1 MMKNPTKENK
11 KEIQKVT
18 KVSLIA
24 NTGLSV
30 IKLLIG
36 IWGNSQAVIADALHS
51 LSDTFSD
58 FVILFGVH
66 YWMAPPDEH
75 HPYGH
80 QKIESFV
87 TIVIGIIVI
96 LSAAGIGYNG
106 VISLLF
112 NEQAATPQ
120 LTWMAVAAPLL
131 SIIIKEVLFQIT
143 YKTGVKTNASSV
155 KANAW
160 HHRADAVSSIP
171 VLIAVVLSAFRPDW
185 IFLDKIAAIIVSAF
199 IIKLGLQFCF
209 TSVMDLLDTGIDRE
223 GIEEIQTTILNIKNV
238 KGVHR
243 IRTRKLASCIYLDL
257 HLEVDGQLSVTEGH
271 DISEQVKTVLM
282 AENNRI
288 IDVLVHLEP
297 VGSYIPPQPSGEP
310 I

>member
-1 MMKNPTKENK
+1 MMQNPVEENK
-11 KEIQKVT
+11 KKIQNVT
-18 KVSLIA
+18 KMSLAA

-30 IKLLIG
+30 VKLLIG

-51 LSDTFSD
+51 LSDTLSD

-66 YWMAPPDEH
+66 YWMAPPDER

-87 TIVIGIIVI
+87 TIIIGIIVI
-96 LSAAGIGYNG
+96 VSAAGIGYNG

-112 NEQAATPQ
+112 TEETAVPK
-120 LTWMAVAAPLL
+120 LTWVAVAAPLL
-131 SIIIKEVLFQIT
+131 SIIIKEILFQIT
-143 YKTGVKTNASSV
+143 YKTGVNANASSV

-171 VLIAVVLSAFRPDW
+171 VLIAVVLSAIEPEL

-209 TSVMDLLDTGIDRE
+209 TSIMDLLDTGIDQQ
-223 GIEEIQTTILNIKNV
+223 GIEEIQTTILNINNV
-238 KGVHR
+238 KGVHK

-282 AENNRI
+282 TENSRI

-297 VGSYIPPQPSGEP
+297 VGSFIPPRSPAESG
-310 I
+310 